1 MTERVVNKELRSPE
15 PETFRFRGMST
26 DSSVP
31 DRVATSVVVG
41 FDGSDAA
48 ERALERAADLAGT
61 DGRVVVVTARPTG
74 AQSPLTAEPIL
85 DAPSPSEQRY
95 LLQRG
100 RALLEGRGAEAS
112 FIAMD
117 DDPAEAL
124 LRVARSESATL
135 IVVGQTGSGYV
146 TRALLGSTAENV
158 LRHTPCDVLVV
169 V

>member
-1 MTERVVNKELRSPE
+1 
-15 PETFRFRGMST
+15 
-26 DSSVP
+26 
-31 DRVATSVVVG
+31 
-41 FDGSDAA
+41 
-48 ERALERAADLAGT
+48 
-61 DGRVVVVTARPTG
+61 
-74 AQSPLTAEPIL
+74 
-85 DAPSPSEQRY
+85 
-95 LLQRG
+95 
-100 RALLEGRGAEAS
+100 
-112 FIAMD
+112 MD

>member
-1 MTERVVNKELRSPE
+1 MTDGSAP
-15 PETFRFRGMST
+15 
-26 DSSVP
+26 
-31 DRVATSVVVG
+31 SVVVG

-61 DGRVVVVTARPTG
+61 DRRVLVVSARPT
-74 AQSPLTAEPIL
+74 APQSPLTPEPIL
-85 DAPSPSEQRY
+85 DAPSPVEQRD
-95 LLQRG
+95 LLQRS
-100 RALLEGRGAEAS
+100 RALLEGRGVDAS
-112 FIAMD
+112 FIAID

-124 LRVARSESATL
+124 LRVARAEHATL

-158 LRHTPCDVLVV
+158 LRHAPCDVLVV